1 MHRVTQRERVIH
13 TSVYRQ
19 EVNKAKLG
27 NNIANH
33 MGFIF
38 ALALYDKFGL
48 TFKQITNYYTKT
60 VNKRVAWQDDDNDDV
75 TSESMMEYCQKRKID
90 VIGWVKSIP
99 MSQKLYMADIQ
110 KGRAVLG
117 AERQYRKRAG
127 IHNVPDN
134 PDTER
139 IIQVLECQD
148 RGIYEVGCLLH

>member
-75 TSESMMEYCQKRKID
+75 TS
-90 VIGWVKSIP
+90 
-99 MSQKLYMADIQ
+99 
-110 KGRAVLG
+110 VLLL
-117 AERQYRKRAG
+117 RLSRAG
-127 IHNVPDN
+127 TAIIIDEEYDDGYIHPEKE
-134 PDTER
+134 P
-139 IIQVLECQD
+139 
-148 RGIYEVGCLLH
+148 EVSFS

>member
-60 VNKRVAWQDDDNDDV
+60 VNKRVAYYIDSYWRKQPKSKEHYLSDAIIRQTFIEDEHWDIV
-75 TSESMMEYCQKRKID
+75 TGE
-90 VIGWVKSIP
+90 
-99 MSQKLYMADIQ
+99 
-110 KGRAVLG
+110 AVEG
-117 AERQYRKRAG
+117 
-127 IHNVPDN
+127 
-134 PDTER
+134 
-139 IIQVLECQD
+139 
-148 RGIYEVGCLLH
+148 

>member
-75 TSESMMEYCQKRKID
+75 TSESMMEYCKKRKID
-90 VIGWVKSIP
+90 VVGWVKSIP

-110 KGRAVLG
+110 KGSSAWSRP
-117 AERQYRKRAG
+117 QYRKRTG

-134 PDTER
+134 SHFER
-139 IIQVLECQD
+139 VVSVLECQD

>member
-13 TSVYRQ
+13 TSVYLQ

-60 VNKRVAWQDDDNDDV
+60 VNKRVAWQDDDICPMRLSGRHLSRMN
-75 TSESMMEYCQKRKID
+75 
-90 VIGWVKSIP
+90 IGTLL
-99 MSQKLYMADIQ
+99 Q
-110 KGRAVLG
+110 
-117 AERQYRKRAG
+117 ERR
-127 IHNVPDN
+127 
-134 PDTER
+134 
-139 IIQVLECQD
+139 
-148 RGIYEVGCLLH
+148 

>member
-75 TSESMMEYCQKRKID
+75 TSESMMEYCLKRKID

-99 MSQKLYMADIQ
+99 M
-110 KGRAVLG
+110 
-117 AERQYRKRAG
+117 
-127 IHNVPDN
+127 
-134 PDTER
+134 
-139 IIQVLECQD
+139 
-148 RGIYEVGCLLH
+148 